1 MDIGKIVG
9 VIIATQKDPSLDG
22 TKICIVQPLDEYRKP
37 LGKPIIATDH
47 TASVGVD
54 ETVYYVT
61 GGDAAVAHPD
71 RNMPVDIAIVG
82 IVDYIDVTKPINK
95 SIKS

>member
-9 VIIATQKDPSLDG
+9 VIVSTQKDPSLNG
-22 TKICIVQPLDEYRKP
+22 SKICIVQPLDEYRNP
-37 LGKPIIATDH
+37 IGKPIIATDH
-47 TASVGVD
+47 TASVGID

-71 RNMPVDIAIVG
+71 KDMPVDIAVVG
-82 IVDYIDVTKPINK
+82 IVDYIDVTSPINK
-95 SIKS
+95 PIKS

>member
-9 VIIATQKDPSLDG
+9 VIVSTQKDSTLNG
-22 TKICIVQPLDEYRKP
+22 SKICIVQPLDENRNP
-37 LGKPIIATDH
+37 IGKPIIATDH

-54 ETVYYVT
+54 ELVYYVT

-71 RNMPVDIAIVG
+71 HDMPVDIAIVG
-82 IVDYIDVTKPINK
+82 IVDFIDVTAPVNSKEER
-95 SIKS
+95 

>member
-9 VIIATQKDPSLDG
+9 VIVATQKDQSLEG
-22 TKICIVQPLDEYRKP
+22 SKICIVQPLDEYQKP
-37 LGKPIIATDH
+37 VGKPIIATDH

-54 ETVYYVT
+54 EIVYYVT

-71 RNMPVDIAIVG
+71 RDMPVDIAIVG
-82 IVDYIDVTKPINK
+82 IVDFIDVTSPFNKPIK
-95 SIKS
+95 S